1 MTVTKVILG
10 ATQGSVDG
18 NKFDIADNV
27 IQVVKDYESSVR
39 AVLLSKNQKIK
50 ELEEET
56 EKKLLMLKAELVKN
70 LGVKLE
76 NNL

>member
-1 MTVTKVILG
+1 MTKVILG
-10 ATQGSVDG
+10 ATQGSVDN

-27 IQVVKDYESSVR
+27 IQVVKDYERSVR
-39 AVLLSKNQKIK
+39 EVVASKNEKIK
-50 ELEEET
+50 ELEQET

>member
-1 MTVTKVILG
+1 MIVTKVVLG
-10 ATQGSVDG
+10 AAQGSVDN

-27 IQVVKDYESSVR
+27 IQVVKDYERSVR
-39 AVLLSKNQKIK
+39 EVVASKNQKIK
-50 ELEEET
+50 ELEQET

>member
-1 MTVTKVILG
+1 MIVTKVVLG
-10 ATQGSVDG
+10 AAQGSVDN
-18 NKFDIADNV
+18 NKFDIADNI
-27 IQVVKDYESSVR
+27 IQVVKDYEHSVR
-39 AVLLSKNQKIK
+39 EVVASKNQRIK
-50 ELEEET
+50 ELEQET

>member
-1 MTVTKVILG
+1 MIVTKVVLG
-10 ATQGSVDG
+10 AAQGSVDN
-18 NKFDIADNV
+18 NKFDIADNI
-27 IQVVKDYESSVR
+27 IQVVKDYEHSVR
-39 AVLLSKNQKIK
+39 EVVASKNQKIK
-50 ELEEET
+50 ELEQET

>member
-1 MTVTKVILG
+1 MTVTKVVLG
-10 ATQGSVDG
+10 AEQGSVDN

-27 IQVVKDYESSVR
+27 IQVVKDYEHSVR
-39 AVLLSKNQKIK
+39 EVVASKNQKIK
-50 ELEEET
+50 ELEQET

>member
-1 MTVTKVILG
+1 MTVTKVVLG
-10 ATQGSVDG
+10 ATQGSVDD

-39 AVLLSKNQKIK
+39 EVVASKNQRIK

-56 EKKLLMLKAELVKN
+56 EKKLLMLKAKLVKN

>member
-27 IQVVKDYESSVR
+27 IQVVKDYEHSVR
-39 AVLLSKNQKIK
+39 EVVASKNQKIK
-50 ELEEET
+50 ELEQET

>member
-10 ATQGSVDG
+10 ATQGSVDN

-27 IQVVKDYESSVR
+27 IQVVKDYERSVR
-39 AVLLSKNQKIK
+39 EVVASKNEKIK
-50 ELEEET
+50 ELEQET

>member
-1 MTVTKVILG
+1 MTVTKVVLG
-10 ATQGSVDG
+10 ATQGSVDN

-27 IQVVKDYESSVR
+27 IQVVKDYERSVR
-39 AVLLSKNQKIK
+39 EVVASKNQKIK
-50 ELEEET
+50 ELEQET

>member
-1 MTVTKVILG
+1 MTKVVLG

-27 IQVVKDYESSVR
+27 IQVVKDYEHSVR
-39 AVLLSKNQKIK
+39 EVVASKNQKIK
-50 ELEEET
+50 ELEQET

>member
-1 MTVTKVILG
+1 MTVTKVVLG

-27 IQVVKDYESSVR
+27 IQVVKDYEHSVR
-39 AVLLSKNQKIK
+39 EVVASKNQKIK
-50 ELEEET
+50 ELEQET